1 MSSTNQVNKKRK
13 ALMPFWCR
21 DYPPLMY
28 RLYGGIN
35 KKQRKA
41 IRNIVKRRAHA
52 LAYGSGI
59 SILKNF
65 QGAV

>member
-28 RLYGGIN
+28 RLYSGIN

-41 IRNIVKRRAHA
+41 IRNIVKRRAYA
-52 LAYGSGI
+52 LAYGS
-59 SILKNF
+59 
-65 QGAV
+65 